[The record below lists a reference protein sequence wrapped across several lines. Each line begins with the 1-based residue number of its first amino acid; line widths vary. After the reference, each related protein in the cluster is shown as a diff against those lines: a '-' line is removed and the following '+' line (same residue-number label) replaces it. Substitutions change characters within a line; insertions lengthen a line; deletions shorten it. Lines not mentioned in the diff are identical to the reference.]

1 MKSNFEEKTYES
13 YFNNEL
19 DRKSKVFFPPG
30 QVLEGSLGF
39 DSSSFSKNRK
49 LWRQLG
55 YPYWFHPDFE
65 GAPLR
70 EVADEMECFL
80 GRQINNIPN
89 MKANILFQYKRPE
102 FIASKSGKE
111 WEHWNKPYFRYD
123 IYKEQQ
129 VILNQIHEKFN
140 SKILVV
146 YASPCTNN
154 INELILLRKDIIKH
168 SNFAKAVDLNEHHK
182 NTYVK
187 SGTYSI
193 ACSEPSIVESLN
205 IIEEIETL
213 GLSNNEERTDNS
225 EFIIDFGRNIES
237 IINEYQYLSESF
249 GDLNEEAQE
258 IKDYKLFYNLL
269 MMGNFRKATG
279 TQWIAKL

>member
-19 DRKSKVFFPPG
+19 DRKSQVYFPPG

-49 LWRQLG
+49 LWRRLG
-55 YPYWFHPDFE
+55 HPYWFHPDFE

-70 EVADEMECFL
+70 EVADEMEHFL
-80 GRQINNIPN
+80 GREISNLPN

-102 FIASKSGKE
+102 FITSKKGKE
-111 WEHWNKPYFRYD
+111 WKHWNKPYFRYD

-129 VILNQIHEKFN
+129 IILNQIHDKFN
-140 SKILVV
+140 SKVLVV
-146 YASPCTNN
+146 YASPCTKDV
-154 INELILLRKDIIKH
+154 NELIHLRKDIIKH
-168 SNFAKAVDLNEHHK
+168 SNFAKAVDLNGHHK

-193 ACSEPSIVESLN
+193 ACSDPSRVESLN
-205 IIEEIETL
+205 ITEAIETL
-213 GLSNNEERTDNS
+213 GSLNYEERTDNS
-225 EFIIDFGRNIES
+225 EFIINFGRNIES
-237 IINEYQYLSESF
+237 IINKYQYLSESF
-249 GDLNEEAQE
+249 ADLNEEAHKV
-258 IKDYKLFYNLL
+258 KDYKLFYNFL
-269 MMGNFRKATG
+269 MMSNFRKVTG